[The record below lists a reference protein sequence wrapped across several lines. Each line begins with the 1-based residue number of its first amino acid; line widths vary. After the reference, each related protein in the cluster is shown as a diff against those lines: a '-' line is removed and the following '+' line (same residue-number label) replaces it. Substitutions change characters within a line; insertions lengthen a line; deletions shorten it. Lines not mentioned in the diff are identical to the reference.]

1 MSRSPAVLACLAAV
15 VAGLLPAAPAAAQDP
30 EAVALPQ
37 PPPVT
42 AAGAVLWD
50 PADRIVLHGK
60 DATAPRR
67 MASTTKVM
75 TVLLALEA
83 GTVADTVTVSAT
95 AAQADSRPGAAGLGL
110 GPGDRIPMSS
120 LLAGLLLRS
129 GNDAA
134 VAVAE
139 HVAGSEAAF
148 VARMNARATELG
160 LQDTV
165 FLNATGLT
173 DDPGHRASPLDL
185 AVLADTAMR
194 DPQFARWAGA
204 GTLRVPGF
212 GLLRNRNELLF
223 RYPGATGVKTGFT
236 ALAGQCLVASATRD
250 GRTLYAVVLGSE
262 DSFAEAGALL
272 DHGFS
277 SYRRAQPLVAGAEA
291 ARYRW
296 ADTDVGVLAAAPL
309 GVTVPVGEPV
319 RWRTLL
325 RPDLARP
332 TPAGIPAGE
341 AQLLVDGETAA
352 TVGLVT
358 AGAVPA
364 PAPPA
369 AAAAVG
375 AALHDAVRAFVRL
388 RPIDRAA

>member
-1 MSRSPAVLACLAAV
+1 
-15 VAGLLPAAPAAAQDP
+15 PAAAQDP
-30 EAVALPQ
+30 EAVALPP

-50 PADRIVLHGK
+50 PADRAVLYGK
-60 DATAPRR
+60 DAAAPRR

-83 GTVADTVTVSAT
+83 GTVTDTVTVSAA
-95 AAQADSRPGAAGLGL
+95 AAQADNRPGAAGLGL
-110 GPGDRIPMSS
+110 APGDRIAMSS

-148 VARMNARATELG
+148 VAGMNARATELG
-160 LQDTV
+160 LRDTV

-173 DDPGHRASPLDL
+173 DDPGHHASPLDL

-204 GTLRVPGF
+204 QSLRVPGF

-236 ALAGQCLVASATRD
+236 ALAGQCLIASATRD

-277 SYRRAQPLVAGAEA
+277 GYRRAQPLVAGAEA

-296 ADTDVGVLAAAPL
+296 ADADVGVVAAAPL

-319 RWRTLL
+319 SWRTLL

-332 TPAGIPAGE
+332 APAGVPAGE
-341 AQLLVDGETAA
+341 AQLLVEGEAAA

-364 PAPPA
+364 AAPPV

-375 AALHDAVRAFVRL
+375 TALHDAVRAFVRL